1 MTEPDIPAPAGVL
14 SSLPTARPQRRSPK
28 RDQAAPTRAPR
39 AQARP
44 AAPRTRPP
52 RAKRPTATR
61 PARPTVVEAPEP
73 GPAKSPMAAQ
83 GYATASGAVEPPS
96 RTALFGSVLG
106 GAGELAEIGVAASRH
121 VLRSLYGR
129 LPHR

>member
-1 MTEPDIPAPAGVL
+1 MTEPEIPAPAGVL
-14 SSLPTARPQRRSPK
+14 SSLPTSRPQRRSPK
-28 RDQAAPTRAPR
+28 RDQAAPARASR

-52 RAKRPTATR
+52 RATR
-61 PARPTVVEAPEP
+61 PARPTVAEAP
-73 GPAKSPMAAQ
+73 KLTSPIAAQ
-83 GYATASGAVEPPS
+83 GYAAASGAVEPPS
-96 RTALFGSVLG
+96 RTALVGSVLG
-106 GAGELAEIGVAASRH
+106 GAGELAGIGVAAGRH